1 MTKILITGDF
11 CPINRVEG
19 LINKSNYSE
28 IFCDFLPIIKEAD
41 ISVTNLECPLI
52 NGGKKI
58 KKSGPNLKASKKS
71 VNALTYAG
79 FNLVTI
85 ANNHIMDY
93 GDEGLFS
100 TIESCKKSKIDIVG
114 AGINFNEAKKPFYK
128 IVNNLKIAFV
138 NFCENE
144 WSTTNADYPGANPL
158 NPITNFNQIKEAS
171 LNADYVFVIVHGGHE
186 YYQLPSPRMQ
196 QTYRFFIEAGADAV
210 IGHHPHCFSGYEIYN
225 DKPIFYSLGN
235 FVFDWPKRRKSSWN
249 TGYAVQFTIDR
260 NKINFTIYPYTQGE
274 DDHNLGVK
282 LIKGSAKNKFMSE
295 LAILNDKIIK
305 TDLIE
310 KEYNKYVSKL
320 QRRYYSYL
328 EPYSNRYLAALY
340 RRKLLPSLISKS
352 KKRLLLNVIRCEA
365 HRDIIMRTLKNF
377 PTNTI
382 NKY

>member
-28 IFCDFLPIIKEAD
+28 IFCDFLPIIKESD

-158 NPITNFNQIKEAS
+158 NPISNFNQIKEAS

-249 TGYAVQFTIDR
+249 AGYAVQFIIDR
-260 NKINFTIYPYTQGE
+260 NKINFTIYPYKQGE
-274 DDHNLGVK
+274 DGHNLGVK
-282 LIKGSAKNKFMSE
+282 LIKESAKNKFMSQ
-295 LAILNDKIIK
+295 LTQLNYQISKPK
-305 TDLIE
+305 LIE
-310 KEYNKYVSKL
+310 EEFIKFVHKRKRQYN
-320 QRRYYSYL
+320 SYFQ
-328 EPYSNRYLAALY
+328 PYSNKYLVALY
-340 RRKLLPSLISKS
+340 NRKLLPSLLSEE
-352 KKRLLLNVIRCEA
+352 KRRLFLNIIRCEA
-365 HRDIIMRTLKNF
+365 HKDAVIKILGS
-377 PTNTI
+377 
-382 NKY
+382 